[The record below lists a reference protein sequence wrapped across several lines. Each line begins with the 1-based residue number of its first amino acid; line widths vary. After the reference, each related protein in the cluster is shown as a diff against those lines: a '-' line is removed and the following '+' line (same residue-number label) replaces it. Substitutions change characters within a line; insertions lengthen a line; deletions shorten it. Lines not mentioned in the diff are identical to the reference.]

1 MFTALLVWRGVRTG
15 SLLCEGGT
23 VAGSDVAE
31 RLHDVLL
38 RLFGREAPFRI
49 RAWDGSEAGPADAPV
64 VVVHSR
70 RALRRMLWRPDELGL
85 ARAYVAGEVDV
96 EGDLLSALKRL
107 APFGRFIGRR
117 PELTAADRR
126 ELLRTAVLL
135 GAVGP
140 APKPPPEESV
150 RPPSAGRDRAVI
162 SHHYDV
168 GNEFYSYVLGP
179 SMVFSSAYFADPA
192 FDLEAAQRAKLDLVC
207 RKLGLTAGMRL
218 LDVGCGW
225 GSLLLHAA
233 SVYGVHGV
241 GITVSAE
248 QAELAR
254 KRIAEADLADR
265 LEIRL
270 ADWREIDDGPYDAI
284 ASLGLT
290 EHVGAEHLGGYAS
303 SMYALLRGGGRLLN
317 HQIARSGE
325 SSAPVRSFVDAY
337 AAPEGELVPLAT
349 IISSLEDASFEVRDV
364 ESLREHYARTLRA
377 WVANLEAHWSSCVER
392 TSAGRVRAW
401 HLYMAASSL
410 AFEAARISVHQ
421 VLAVCP
427 HADGRSDVPLTRRDW
442 TP

>member
-1 MFTALLVWRGVRTG
+1 
-15 SLLCEGGT
+15 
-23 VAGSDVAE
+23 VAE

-38 RLFGREAPFRI
+38 RLFGREAPVRI
-49 RAWDGSEAGPADAPV
+49 RAWDGSEAGPTDAPV
-64 VVVHSR
+64 ILVHSR

-85 ARAYVAGEVDV
+85 ARAYVAGEIDI
-96 EGDLLSALKRL
+96 EGDLFSALKRL
-107 APFGRFIGRR
+107 APFGRYIGRR
-117 PELTAADRR
+117 PDLTAADRR

-140 APKPPPEESV
+140 APKPPPEESA
-150 RPPSAGRDRAVI
+150 RPSAGRDRAVI

-179 SMVFSSAYFADPA
+179 SLVFSSAYWADPS
-192 FDLEAAQRAKLDLVC
+192 FDLESAQRAKLDLVC

-218 LDVGCGW
+218 LDVGCGF

-233 SVYGVHGV
+233 SEYGVSGV

-254 KRIAEADLADR
+254 KRIAEADLSDL

-290 EHVGAEHLGGYAS
+290 EHVGAEHLGSYAS
-303 SMYALLRGGGRLLN
+303 SMSSLLRGGGRLLN
-317 HQIARSGE
+317 HQIARSAE

-337 AAPEGELVPLAT
+337 AAPEGDLVPLGT
-349 IISSLEDASFEVRDV
+349 IISALEEASFEVRDV
-364 ESLREHYARTLRA
+364 ESLREHYGRTLRA
-377 WVANLEAHWSSCVER
+377 WVANLEAHWADCVEQ
-392 TSAGRVRAW
+392 TSPGRVRAW
-401 HLYMAASSL
+401 HLYMAASAL

-442 TP
+442 AF